1 MATRREKLTV
11 ELEPELRA
19 SLTRWAAEEER
30 PVGNLLRRI
39 VAEAVRRKFPA
50 GAPPHTPFPPARTP
64 MSDLDEARAK
74 LATLAAERTRLMKRD
89 GPPGPPSR
97 HLSLRE
103 QARLSWLHNEVAD
116 LERDVRRLEVPERAA
131 AGR

>member
-39 VAEAVRRKFPA
+39 IAEAVRRKFPA

-64 MSDLDEARAK
+64 MADLDEARAK
-74 LATLAAERTRLMKRD
+74 FNTLSIERSQLMKRD

-103 QARLSWLHNEVAD
+103 QARLAELHNEVVD
-116 LERDVRRLEVPERAA
+116 LERDIRRLEGQERAA